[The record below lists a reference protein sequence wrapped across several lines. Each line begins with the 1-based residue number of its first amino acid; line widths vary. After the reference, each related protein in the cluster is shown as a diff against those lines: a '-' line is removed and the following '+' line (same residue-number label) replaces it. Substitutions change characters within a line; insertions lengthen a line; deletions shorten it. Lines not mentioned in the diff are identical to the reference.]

1 MVPELIAESRKQVED
16 HPRPQAATTGARQT
30 AQAAEKYKVYF
41 RDQSERWSRTQLFS
55 PSAIQIYF
63 PLIHHPLECAVQIK
77 FLYLCTFL
85 RAYISIHASMQ
96 TKTKKFSKS
105 TMIILSD
112 TVLVLWLFLK
122 ICKIYLSLISSD
134 IFFL

>member
-1 MVPELIAESRKQVED
+1 MVSELIAESRKQHEEQVKTIHDLKLQLQE
-16 HPRPQAATTGARQT
+16 ARQT
-30 AQAAEKYKVYF
+30 AQAAEKDKVYF

-85 RAYISIHASMQ
+85 RAYISIHTSMQ
-96 TKTKKFSKS
+96 TKTKKR
-105 TMIILSD
+105 IQ
-112 TVLVLWLFLK
+112 
-122 ICKIYLSLISSD
+122 
-134 IFFL
+134 